1 VISAAC
7 FSRKEL
13 SARSACAHQH
23 RTVEAIVRSVSDLAA
38 TVFRNHA
45 QEGRKEE
52 VGEGERR
59 GLPVSLWCSMA
70 LRITRNLRI
79 QAMSF
84 KT

>member
-1 VISAAC
+1 
-7 FSRKEL
+7 
-13 SARSACAHQH
+13 
-23 RTVEAIVRSVSDLAA
+23 
-38 TVFRNHA
+38 VFRNHA